1 MLLDNKKLSLLSLSL
16 LSLACAEVYAQPSNK
31 HIVVAPQCL
40 VTNSKIEL
48 NVLSVAKEFVL
59 IETNTAGIDALNE
72 AKLTPRAATPCGGFM
87 DVSHEWESFNPKSLV
102 KQDKAKQFLMKQI
115 EATSA
120 PTLAKAKYEIR
131 YEKEVN
137 QVLGQMNPQNMWNNL
152 TTLTNFND
160 RYANSD
166 TGVAASKKII
176 ELITEYNKRNDVTIH
191 TVATGS
197 SYKQPSVVVKMGNG
211 TGPGIVIGAHMDT
224 LSASFS
230 KKPGADDDGSGSV
243 TVLEVARTLL
253 ASNMQFKKPVYF
265 VWYAAEEMGLVGS
278 SYVVADFKK
287 KNIPVDAVIQFDMTG
302 YAYQNEPTMWLIS
315 DYTNKDLTAYVE
327 KLITTYV
334 KQPVKYT
341 ACGYA
346 CSDHASWTKGG
357 FAAATPAE
365 AAFKN
370 SNPNIHSAQ
379 DTMDKLS
386 LSHMTDY
393 MKLGAAFVVE
403 LAEPIAG

>member
-1 MLLDNKKLSLLSLSL
+1 MLLDNKKISLLSLSL
-16 LSLACAEVYAQPSNK
+16 LSLACTQAFAQPSNK

-40 VTNSKIEL
+40 IAKSKTEL
-48 NVLSVAKEFVL
+48 NVLAAYKELVL
-59 IETNTAGIDALNE
+59 VEANATAIDALNE
-72 AKLTPRAATPCGGFM
+72 AKSAPRTATPCGGFM
-87 DVSHEWESFNPKSLV
+87 DVSYEWESFNALSAS
-102 KQDKAKQFLMKQI
+102 KQDKAKQFLIKQQ
-115 EATSA
+115 ATSA
-120 PTLAKAKYEIR
+120 PALSKAKYEIR

-137 QVLGQMNPQNMWNNL
+137 QALSQMNPQNMWNNL

-176 ELITEYNKRNDVTIH
+176 ELINEYNKRDDVTIY
-191 TVATGS
+191 TVATGK

-224 LSASFS
+224 LSAGFS

-243 TVLEVARTLL
+243 TVLEVARTFL
-253 ASNMQFKKPVYF
+253 ANNMQFKKPVYF

-278 SYVVADFKK
+278 SYVVADFKN

-302 YAYQNEPTMWLIS
+302 YAHQNEPTMWLIS
-315 DYTNKDLTAYVE
+315 DYTNKDLTSFVE

-403 LAEPIAG
+403 LAGPVVG

>member
-1 MLLDNKKLSLLSLSL
+1 MLRNKKTTLFAMSLLSS
-16 LSLACAEVYAQPSNK
+16 LSLAAYAQPASQ
-31 HIVVAPQCL
+31 HMVVAPQCL
-40 VTNSKIEL
+40 IKETNANL
-48 NVLSVAKEFVL
+48 HVLSKANGFVL
-59 IETNTAGIDALNE
+59 IQTNDAGIDALVD
-72 AKLTPRAATPCGGFM
+72 AKAEKRKVPCGGFM
-87 DVSHEWESFNPKSLV
+87 DVSEEWKNFTPKSLS
-102 KQDKAKQFLMKQI
+102 KDNKAKQFLIQQTKPV
-115 EATSA
+115 SVA
-120 PTLAKAKYEIR
+120 PGLSKAKYAIKH
-131 YEKEVN
+131 EKEVN
-137 QVLGQMNPQNMWNNL
+137 QVLSQMNPQSMWDNL

-166 TGVAASKKII
+166 TGVAAAKKIMEI
-176 ELITEYNKRNDVTIH
+176 IGGYNKRNDVTIY
-191 TVATGS
+191 TVATGEK
-197 SYKQPSVVVKMGNG
+197 YKQPSVVVKMGNG

-253 ASNMQFKKPVYF
+253 ASNMQFQKPIYF
-265 VWYAAEEMGLVGS
+265 IWYSAEEMGLVGS

-287 KNIPVDAVIQFDMTG
+287 KNIPVDAVIHFDMTG
-302 YAYQNEPTMWLIS
+302 YAYKNDPTMWLIS
-315 DYTNKDLTAYVE
+315 DHTNKELTSYVE

-357 FAAATPAE
+357 FASAMPFE
-365 AAFKN
+365 SSFN
-370 SNPNIHSAQ
+370 NDNPNIHSAQ

-386 LSHMTDY
+386 LAHMTDY

-403 LAEPIAG
+403 LAGPIA